1 MAGYAACVSEL
12 LVRTER
18 ARPHGVTGC
27 PVCGRG
33 GRQFRSAED
42 LARDLDETEEHHGA
56 GNLKLMRTEPVPVAG
71 CDACGTLWRADAR
84 VWRSAERD
92 YRNDTYAVEL
102 LEQLHQDEVALAQL
116 DQPWLAAH
124 GVGPG
129 SRLLEVASYVGGLL
143 TFAEEQAAVPTGV
156 DLNGQLVAWCRS
168 LGLDARCGA
177 LEELDWRGE
186 CFDSVWIL
194 NCFDQVASP
203 GDLLEASRRVLR
215 TGGRLVIR
223 TPNAAFVRAAYGGS
237 GSLRARALEH
247 ALWGI
252 PHLCCYT
259 VAAACT
265 LVRRAGFTVE
275 DVRARPSCHETAS
288 DEDDP
293 AWFDLTA
300 VAC

>member
-1 MAGYAACVSEL
+1 VSEL

-18 ARPHGVTGC
+18 AGSHGVTAC
-27 PVCGRG
+27 PVCRRG

-42 LARDLDETEEHHGA
+42 LARDLDETEEHHSA
-56 GNLKLMRTEPVPVAG
+56 GTLKLMRTEPVPVAG
-71 CDACGTLWRADAR
+71 CDACGTLWRADDG

-92 YRNDTYAVEL
+92 YRNDTYAAEL
-102 LEQLHQDEVALAQL
+102 LEQLHQDEVALARR
-116 DQPWLAAH
+116 DHRWLAAH

-129 SRLLEVASYVGGLL
+129 SRLLEVACYVGGLL
-143 TFAEEQAAVPTGV
+143 TFAEEQAAVATGV
-156 DLNGQLVAWCRS
+156 DLNGQLVEWCRS

-177 LEELDWRGE
+177 LEQRDWRGE
-186 CFDSVWIL
+186 SFDSVWIL
-194 NCFDQVASP
+194 NCFDQVP
-203 GDLLEASRRVLR
+203 TPDDLLEASRRVVR

-223 TPNAAFVRAAYGGS
+223 TPNAAFVRAAYDGPE
-237 GSLRARALEH
+237 SLRIRALKH
-247 ALWGI
+247 ALWGM

-259 VAAACT
+259 VAAVCT

-275 DVRARPSCHETAS
+275 GVRARPSCHDPGPDD
-288 DEDDP
+288 DEP